1 MIHHILLQNPLIT
14 VVQEFAFLHLVNCNI
29 LLSHSLL
36 TKSRDRQRLR
46 VGYHTLQRFFETS
59 ASAHARAKLSL
70 AAVPG

>member
-14 VVQEFAFLHLVNCNI
+14 VVQEFAFLCVLKCSI

-46 VGYHTLQRFFETS
+46 VGYHILQRRSDTS
-59 ASAHARAKLSL
+59 FLAHAHAKVSL